1 MDEPILFNESGF
13 HASVLPILDREGA
26 HARFVGVKASWDIVP
41 GVGLRPAEV
50 PREIRLGDELWG
62 APEVADIRLPGDFYP
77 AKPGTDFVLSGHAVP
92 RPGQTDRFVNVA
104 VGIADRVKV
113 LRVHGPRVWE
123 RSRMSVVPGPSGPM
137 VPVPLA
143 WSRAYGGLD
152 VTDPAKPLEDPL
164 NPVGSGVAH
173 QVDRLVGQPAPQ
185 IESPDE
191 PVTAAGTRTTPA
203 GCGAIGRH
211 FEPRRLSAGTYD
223 AAWLKSVYPA
233 RPADYREE
241 HEHFAAP
248 GLVFETP
255 LRGGERVRAA
265 GVHAGGALD
274 FLLPKWLVLIE
285 AQIDGQWLP
294 QRPHLDTVVLDTDAM
309 VLELVWRGLYRCPA
323 KMRDRFT
330 AVRVRAKEF
339 LS

>member
-1 MDEPILFNESGF
+1 MDEPTLFNESSF

-26 HARFVGVKASWDIVP
+26 HARLVGVKATWAIVP
-41 GVGLRPAEV
+41 GEGLKLAKEQRP
-50 PREIRLGDELWG
+50 IRLGDELWG

-92 RPGQTDRFVNVA
+92 RPGQTERFVNVA

-137 VPVPLA
+137 VPTPLA
-143 WSRAYGGLD
+143 WALAYGGLD
-152 VTDPAKPLEDPL
+152 ITDPAKPLEDPR

-173 QVDRLVGQPAPQ
+173 QVDRLLGTPAPR
-185 IESPDE
+185 IETPDE
-191 PVTAAGTRTTPA
+191 PVVSAGAGTPPA
-203 GCGAIGRH
+203 GCAAIGRH
-211 FEPRRLSAGTYD
+211 FEPRRQSAGTHD
-223 AAWLKSVYPA
+223 AEWLKSVYPA

-248 GLVFETP
+248 GFVFDTP

-265 GVHAGGALD
+265 GVHAAGTLD
-274 FLLPKWLVLIE
+274 FLLPKWLVLVE
-285 AQIDGQWLP
+285 AHLDGQWMA

-309 VLELVWRGLYRCPA
+309 VLEMVWRGLYRCPA
-323 KMRDRFT
+323 KMRNRFT
-330 AVRVRAKEF
+330 GVRVRAKEF
-339 LS
+339 VS